1 MTPAKDAVPSNS
13 PASPLTE
20 GSAAAGEALPAAPGA
35 NAVNPNAAVVPET
48 VPEAFAEPL
57 PRAGS
62 GAGER
67 PRTDRELD
75 QDIPYGIRI
84 AASWAWR
91 IGLILLVSAGLIWL
105 LSRVSFLI
113 IPVMVAALLAGL
125 LSPVVFWLKR
135 RSVPNGLAVA
145 ITLLGFIG
153 VIAGA
158 LALVGRQLVTG
169 FSELWTEALAGVQKV
184 QAWLGEG
191 PLHLSAAQIDQYLKE
206 ATDALQNN
214 TSSILSGA
222 LSFGNT
228 AGHFAAGLLIALFVT
243 IFFLLEGERI
253 WAFLVGLLPRKA
265 RAATS
270 GAGRKGW
277 TSMVS
282 YVRIQMFVAFV
293 DAVGIGVGAA
303 IIGVP
308 LALPLSV
315 LVFIG
320 SFIPIVGALVTGAVA
335 VLLALVANGVVNA
348 LIMLGI
354 VLLVQQ
360 LESHILQPLVMGRA
374 VALHP
379 VAVILTVA
387 AGSYLAGIPGAL
399 FSVPIL
405 AVANSAIRYIAGRT
419 WEHEGVLAGA
429 DPGANGDTADAGRDN
444 TFKEVHLPGAHPRN
458 GKGAVQHSGIPGHA
472 GQDTG
477 AETTKGE

>member
-1 MTPAKDAVPSNS
+1 MTPSQDATPSND
-13 PASPLTE
+13 PTANV
-20 GSAAAGEALPAAPGA
+20 AGEAPVSPVPAAPG
-35 NAVNPNAAVVPET
+35 P
-48 VPEAFAEPL
+48 
-57 PRAGS
+57 S
-62 GAGER
+62 
-67 PRTDRELD
+67 PRTDRDLE
-75 QDIPYGIRI
+75 QDIPYGVRI
-84 AASWAWR
+84 AAAWAWR
-91 IGLILLVSAGLIWL
+91 LGLILLVSAALIWL
-105 LSRVSFLI
+105 LSRISFLI

-125 LSPVVFWLKR
+125 LSPVVRWLR
-135 RSVPNGLAVA
+135 RGMPNGAAVA
-145 ITLLGFIG
+145 ITVVGFIG
-153 VIAGA
+153 IIAGA
-158 LALVGRQLVTG
+158 LALVGRQLFRG
-169 FSELWTEALAGVQKV
+169 FSALWQQALAGIQKV
-184 QAWLGEG
+184 QAWLAEG
-191 PLHLSAAQIDQYLKE
+191 PLNISAAQIDQYIKE

-228 AGHFAAGLLIALFVT
+228 AGHFAAGLLIALFVA

-253 WAFLVGLLPRKA
+253 WGFLVRLLPRRA
-265 RAATS
+265 RAATD

-293 DAVGIGVGAA
+293 DAVGIGLGAA

-348 LIMLGI
+348 LIMLAI
-354 VLLVQQ
+354 VLAVQQ

-379 VAVILTVA
+379 VAVILSVA

-405 AVANSAIRYIAGRT
+405 AVANSAIRYIAART
-419 WEHEGVLAGA
+419 WEYEQVPASAGYRE
-429 DPGANGDTADAGRDN
+429 TADSVVDGKDS
-444 TFKEVHLPGAHPRN
+444 TFKDVHLPGTHPGRGEGAAQHTGVPGSPPGQGTGTEN
-458 GKGAVQHSGIPGHA
+458 LKG
-472 GQDTG
+472 D
-477 AETTKGE
+477 